1 MMRLII
7 FSALSVTLVVSLPFS
22 TEVKDPEKNET
33 CPIANKVLKA
43 IRTNP
48 TALDGFNLKFRWQ
61 DTGDTFKRLYTK
73 VELGDFTVTG
83 LDKLELEEHNQETSS
98 LSNDELKDN
107 DDEVKIKEIR
117 LIVPPLTFCTET
129 KFGLDDKQY
138 SLHTNIKTADTYHI
152 ILGFVYNKTG
162 GVVTKPTNGPKFV
175 EKAVK
180 YNVTVK
186 PADQEE
192 LSIEVAK
199 DIQSFIKQNFP
210 SSISTT
216 FLDSFARYLTGLR
229 IGSIADQ

>member
-22 TEVKDPEKNET
+22 TEVKDSEKNET

-43 IRTNP
+43 IRENP
-48 TALDGFNLKFRWQ
+48 TGLNGFNLKFRWQ
-61 DTGDTFKRLYTK
+61 DTGDTFKRVYKK
-73 VELGDFTVTG
+73 VELGDFTVSG
-83 LDKLELEEHNQETSS
+83 LEKLELEEHNQETSS
-98 LSNDELKDN
+98 LSHDEPKD

-129 KFGLDDKQY
+129 KFGWEDKQY

-162 GVVTKPTNGPKFV
+162 GVVIKPTNGPKFV

-192 LSIEVAK
+192 LSIEIAK

-216 FLDSFARYLTGLR
+216 FLDSFARFLTGLR